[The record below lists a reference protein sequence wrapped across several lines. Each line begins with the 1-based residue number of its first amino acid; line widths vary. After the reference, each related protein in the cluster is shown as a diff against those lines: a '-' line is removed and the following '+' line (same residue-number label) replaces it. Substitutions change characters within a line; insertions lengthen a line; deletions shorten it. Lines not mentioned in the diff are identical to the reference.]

1 MDTVFLS
8 WNFRNW
14 VSVVLMAALGFML
27 LSLGAQFW
35 NNYKAKA

>member
-1 MDTVFLS
+1 MDQVYLS

-27 LSLGAQFW
+27 LSLGAQYW
-35 NNYKAKA
+35 RNRQAGN